1 MTRQLDKDAEQRLIA
16 GVISGNPQAFRPLVE
31 TYWGLVASIVSRY
44 IRNPETADDICQEV
58 FLAAYSSIQTFCG
71 DCRFSPW
78 IAKIAVNKSLEHLRR
93 EKRASFVD
101 YDLDTILSGIQSPD
115 AVLNDRQF
123 FDDCLASLPEN
134 LQVMFL
140 LRHGLDFSYDDM
152 ALVLEVPVGTV
163 KSLLFRIRSHLK
175 NFLEKRENTEKVLSS
190 GGQPNNVR

>member
-16 GVISGNPQAFRPLVE
+16 GVVSGNSQAFRPLVE
-31 TYWGLVASIVSRY
+31 TYWGLVASIVGRY
-44 IRNPETADDICQEV
+44 IRNTDTADDICQEV
-58 FLAAYSSIQTFCG
+58 FLAAYSSIHTFCPE
-71 DCRFSPW
+71 CRFSPW
-78 IAKIAVNKSLEHLRR
+78 LARIAVNKSLEHLRR

-101 YDLDTILSGIQSPD
+101 FDLDLVLSGIQPPD
-115 AVLNDRQF
+115 MVLNDRQL

-152 ALVLEVPVGTV
+152 AHVLDLPVGTI

-175 NFLEKRENTEKVLSS
+175 DFIEKREGYEKVLSS
-190 GGQPNNVR
+190 GGQQSDVS

>member
-16 GVISGNPQAFRPLVE
+16 GVVSGNSQEFRPLVE
-31 TYWGLVASIVSRY
+31 NYWGLVASIVGRY
-44 IRNPETADDICQEV
+44 VRNTDTADDICQEV
-58 FLAAYSSIQTFCG
+58 FLAAYSSIHTFSP

-78 IAKIAVNKSLEHLRR
+78 LARIAVNKALEYLRR

-101 YDLDTILSGIQSPD
+101 FDLDLVLSSIQTPD
-115 AVLNDRQF
+115 MVLSDRQL

-152 ALVLEVPVGTV
+152 AHVLDLPVGTI

-175 NFLEKRENTEKVLSS
+175 AFIEKREGYEKVLSS
-190 GGQPNNVR
+190 GGQQSDVS